1 MSEPA
6 NHNSGG
12 QSGQNVIAV
21 IILAAVLLMGLVIVV
36 AVGVAIGFAYLTS
49 QDGSRVQNIDVP
61 KDLGPTIGP
70 MQMEGLPVGELA
82 PEIEGEDIDGNPMKL
97 SDFRGK
103 VVLLDFWG
111 EWCPHCVNLIPHA
124 RELAEKMKDKPF
136 VLLGINS
143 DRDRE
148 RARQFVKDRNVT
160 WRSWWN
166 GGSPAG
172 PISAKYGVQGWPTLY
187 LIDDKG
193 IIRARWIGAPPAS
206 ELERAVEEWV
216 GKVGT

>member
-1 MSEPA
+1 MSDSDNRGNGSTP
-6 NHNSGG
+6 
-12 QSGQNVIAV
+12 NVLAAV
-21 IILAAVLLMGLVIVV
+21 ILAAVLLMGLVIIIG
-36 AVGVAIGFAYLTS
+36 VGIAIGFAYFAS
-49 QDGSRVQNIDVP
+49 QELDRVQNINVP
-61 KDLGPTIGP
+61 RHTGP
-70 MQMEGLPVGELA
+70 MMGPRQQEGLSVGELA

-103 VVLLDFWG
+103 VVLIDFWG

-136 VLLGINS
+136 VLLGVNS

-148 RARQFVKDRNVT
+148 RVKQFVKERNVT

-187 LIDDKG
+187 LIDDQG
-193 IIRARWIGAPPAS
+193 IIRARWIGAPPKE
-206 ELERAVEEWV
+206 ELERAVQDLV
-216 GKVGT
+216 AKVGS

>member
-1 MSEPA
+1 MSQSA
-6 NHNSGG
+6 NNNSGG
-12 QSGQNVIAV
+12 QSGQNILAV
-21 IILAAVLLMGLVIVV
+21 VILAAVLLMGLVILI
-36 AVGVAIGFAYLTS
+36 AVGVAIGFAYFATREGG
-49 QDGSRVQNIDVP
+49 QAQRVDVP
-61 KDLGPTIGP
+61 KNLGPAIGP
-70 MQMEGLPVGELA
+70 MQMEGLPVGEPA

-136 VLLGINS
+136 VLLGVNS

-148 RARQFVKDRNVT
+148 RVKQFVKDRHVT

-166 GGSPAG
+166 GGSPTG

-187 LIDDKG
+187 LIDDQG

>member
-1 MSEPA
+1 MSDWQDNNAQSP
-6 NHNSGG
+6 
-12 QSGQNVIAV
+12 SGQNLVAV
-21 IILAAVLLMGLVIVV
+21 IVLSAVLIMGLIIVV
-36 AVGVAIGFAYLTS
+36 GIGIIIGTSFIASRDTDRPQAI
-49 QDGSRVQNIDVP
+49 NIP
-61 KDLGPTIGP
+61 KDLGPAIGP
-70 MQMEGLPVGELA
+70 LEMEGPKIGEPA

-103 VVLLDFWG
+103 VVLIDFWG

-136 VLLGINS
+136 VLLGVNS
-143 DRDRE
+143 DRNRE
-148 RARQFVKDRNVT
+148 RVKQFVKERDVT

-193 IIRARWIGAPPAS
+193 IVRARWVGAPSPQ
-206 ELERAVEEWV
+206 ELDKTVEEWV
-216 GKVGT
+216 AKVGT